1 MKTVERSI
9 LAHQLGIDFFHSAG
23 LKCVGI
29 ARRAVD
35 HGYSSLSDAQKHVLK
50 PFLSQRCDGYAE
62 PGGHSSCNVVLEGQ
76 QLLEAYEQADFLSGS
91 LQCASCKCEA
101 DNIAYRKEKA
111 FRDD

>member
-9 LAHQLGIDFFHSAG
+9 LEHQLGIDFFHSADP
-23 LKCVGI
+23 KCVGI
-29 ARRAVD
+29 ARRAVE
-35 HGYSSLSDAQKHVLK
+35 HGYSSLSDLQKHVLK
-50 PFLSQRCDGYAE
+50 PFLSLRCDGYAE
-62 PGGHSSCNVVLEGQ
+62 PGGHSSCNVVLEGK

-101 DNIAYRKEKA
+101 DSIAYRKEKA